1 MGVKSGRKGEKCNGF
16 YGFCVNYPYTVAA
29 TVAAVSFKK
38 WQFSVLLQLLQQ
50 FRRRRGTPLFP
61 KLHSVAIWDFNRV
74 LLFVFGCNSCNTYNY
89 FIEKFIYIPPPL
101 RWPSLQLAENPQKTQ
116 PILVQPGSTTLAAL
130 LQHLRAFYLQVK
142 NPNKSNALRPP
153 SKSLLCTKILL
164 TAPTIKPITY
174 FLGVFCDI
182 GKTLTPVY
190 TVAANRLK

>member
-1 MGVKSGRKGEKCNGF
+1 MGVKSGRKGERCNGF

-50 FRRRRGTPLFP
+50 FRRRKGPPQSPNCTALQFGKPGGCPLFT
-61 KLHSVAIWDFNRV
+61 FC
-74 LLFVFGCNSCNTYNY
+74 CNSCNTYNY
-89 FIEKFIYIPPPL
+89 FIEKFIYMTSPL
-101 RWPSLQLAENPQKTQ
+101 RWPSPPLAENPQKTQ
-116 PILVQPGSTTLAAL
+116 SILVQPSSTTLAAL
-130 LQHLRAFYLQVK
+130 LQHLGAFYLQVK
-142 NPNKSNALRPP
+142 NSNKSNRFNPP
-153 SKSLLCTKILL
+153 KKSLLSPKIEL

-174 FLGVFCDI
+174 FLGVFCGT